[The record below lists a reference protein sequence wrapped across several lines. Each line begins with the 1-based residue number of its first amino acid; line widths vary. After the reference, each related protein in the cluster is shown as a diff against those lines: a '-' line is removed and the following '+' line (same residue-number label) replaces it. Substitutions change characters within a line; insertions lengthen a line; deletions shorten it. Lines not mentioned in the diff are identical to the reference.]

1 MASEDPDEA
10 PKRLSSDESLWGEQ
24 ESRRK
29 RGGPAFGVRVDELPQ
44 DEPGGTLARPSRPL
58 KPSKPPARTDSAAGV
73 PAIPPPAAT
82 NPVDSRLRRKLLRVD
97 LLIAVAAVALLLV
110 GFLLGAAVTRAGMRE
125 QQPAAQTAAPAAQTA
140 APAPSTSIVV
150 RPAPPPREC
159 LIAMEKADAAI
170 AYLVGFIRDQRLSN
184 TIQEF
189 VESRRACQAAVR

>member
-29 RGGPAFGVRVDELPQ
+29 RGGPAFGVRVDELPK

-73 PAIPPPAAT
+73 PAIPPPAAP
-82 NPVDSRLRRKLLRVD
+82 NPVDSRSRRKLLRVD

-125 QQPAAQTAAPAAQTA
+125 QQPAAQTAAPA
-140 APAPSTSIVV
+140 PSISIVV